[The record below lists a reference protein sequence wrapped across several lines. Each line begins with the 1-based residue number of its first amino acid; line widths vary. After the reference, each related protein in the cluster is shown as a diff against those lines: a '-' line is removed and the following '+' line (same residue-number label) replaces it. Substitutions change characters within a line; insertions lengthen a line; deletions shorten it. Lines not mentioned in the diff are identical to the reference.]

1 MFQLNFKFY
10 AIVGIVLLVIGGV
23 IGYKLM
29 LDRIT
34 NQAEKIEQLEIEN
47 ISLKSVIEKI
57 KHDIAMRD
65 KEIETLNKL
74 RQDGL
79 ADLEKAKEQ
88 IDKKVKVKRDSAGN
102 VTNID
107 EVKQVV
113 NEIQT
118 QVYDCIKRAGTS
130 KNENQESVNPLCP
143 SY

>member
-10 AIVGIVLLVIGGV
+10 AILGIVLLVIGGV
-23 IGYKLM
+23 VGYKIM
-29 LDRIT
+29 LDRIA

-47 ISLKSVIEKI
+47 SSLKSMIERI

-79 ADLEKAKEQ
+79 ADLEKARDQ
-88 IDKKVKVKRDSAGN
+88 IEKKVNVKRDPSGN
-102 VTNID
+102 VTNVD
-107 EVKQVV
+107 EIKHAV

-118 QVYDCIKRAGTS
+118 QVYDCIKRAGTQ
-130 KNENQESVNPLCP
+130 KNEDQNSVNPLCP